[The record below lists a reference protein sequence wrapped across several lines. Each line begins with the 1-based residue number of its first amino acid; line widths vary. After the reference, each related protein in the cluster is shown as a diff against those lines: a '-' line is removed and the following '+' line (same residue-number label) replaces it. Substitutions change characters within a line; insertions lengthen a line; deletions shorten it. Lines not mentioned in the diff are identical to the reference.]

1 MKHTLL
7 LATLVAPLVALIG
20 CEPVL
25 EVGIVPP
32 TVPSQ
37 PTQPPIDVDCE
48 DCDPPLVIESSG
60 FVTQPTLVAISHSR
74 MYYNPNPVP
83 TVDGIV
89 IVQPAPH
96 PTTDGEL

>member
-1 MKHTLL
+1 MKQTLL
-7 LATLVAPLVALIG
+7 MIGVIALIG

-32 TVPSQ
+32 TVPS
-37 PTQPPIDVDCE
+37 PVEAPVEEPE
-48 DCDPPLVIESSG
+48 SEPLVIESSG

>member
-32 TVPSQ
+32 TVPS
-37 PTQPPIDVDCE
+37 PVEAPVEEPE
-48 DCDPPLVIESSG
+48 SEPLVIESSG

-74 MYYNPNPVP
+74 LHYNPNPVP

-96 PTTDGEL
+96 PSTAGEL